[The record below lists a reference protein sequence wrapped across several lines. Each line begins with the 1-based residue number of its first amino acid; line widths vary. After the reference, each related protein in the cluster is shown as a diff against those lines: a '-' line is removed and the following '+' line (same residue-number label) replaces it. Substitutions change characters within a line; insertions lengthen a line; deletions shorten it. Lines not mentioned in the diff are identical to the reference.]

1 MKTLLL
7 SISFLAVLAS
17 CKKEENPIQVENPT
31 PQPQKKT
38 LRYEITCPNCFVVH
52 YEENEEQVATS
63 GQSTGWY
70 KELQVDPGFVALIA
84 AQNQSESHAAVTATI
99 KVDGVILKTQTTYCP
114 VSGTV
119 LVTDTIK

>member
-1 MKTLLL
+1 MKILFL
-7 SISFLAVLAS
+7 SISFLVVLTS
-17 CKKEENPIQVENPT
+17 CKKEENPIQEENPT
-31 PQPQKKT
+31 PQKKT
-38 LRYEITCPNCFVVH
+38 LRYEITCPSCYVVH

-70 KELQVDPGFVALIA
+70 KEMEVDPGFVALIA
-84 AQNQSESHAAVTATI
+84 AQNQSGSAAAVTATI

>member
-7 SISFLAVLAS
+7 SISFIVVLAS
-17 CKKEENPIQVENPT
+17 CKKEENPIQDENPA
-31 PQPQKKT
+31 PQKKT

-52 YEENEEQVATS
+52 YEENEEQVSSS

-84 AQNQSESHAAVTATI
+84 AQNQSGSPVAVTATI
-99 KVDGVILKTQTTYCP
+99 KVDGVVLKTQTTHCP